1 MLENTRTTFT
11 TRLMR
16 FLAWNMPYHAEHH
29 AYPIVPFHKLPAFH
43 AIAQAHLK
51 ETERGY
57 IRFNRKFMSVLR

>member
-1 MLENTRTTFT
+1 
-11 TRLMR
+11 
-16 FLAWNMPYHAEHH
+16 MPYHAEHH

-57 IRFNRKFMSVLR
+57 IRFNRKFMSALR